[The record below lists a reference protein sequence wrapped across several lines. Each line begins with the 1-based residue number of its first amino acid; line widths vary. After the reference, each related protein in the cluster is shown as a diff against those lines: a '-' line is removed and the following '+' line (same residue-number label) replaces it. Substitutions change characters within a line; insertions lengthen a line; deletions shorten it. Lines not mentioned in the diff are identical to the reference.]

1 MVDMTLDE
9 SKALGVDQVSKAD
22 YGKALEQN
30 LTDLVKR
37 VHRGKLQTTAK
48 KKKELW
54 MFIDPTESEF
64 EEPRAGNPHAGI
76 CEGVILSSDRRRG

>member
-1 MVDMTLDE
+1 MDQQKKSTAFVHLGRVPRDVKLFSTLTPFGYDC
-9 SKALGVDQVSKAD
+9 
-22 YGKALEQN
+22 LEAP
-30 LTDLVKR
+30 DKE
-37 VHRGKLQTTAK
+37 
-48 KKKELW
+48 KELW